1 MGGMSEQ
8 DILHVTFEPPIN
20 PFTPD
25 IGCKSWIPISPAAR
39 KCGVLL
45 HPSNGLND
53 RGRKDM
59 RKIQV
64 LLPEEMISYLQSIVE
79 SGETESMSQTIRKI
93 IMKEM
98 KANETQ

>member
-1 MGGMSEQ
+1 MQELDPDFTFSLSFPQ
-8 DILHVTFEPPIN
+8 TYFYIRPTVT
-20 PFTPD
+20 
-25 IGCKSWIPISPAAR
+25 
-39 KCGVLL
+39 
-45 HPSNGLND
+45 D

-64 LLPEEMISYLQSIVE
+64 LLPEEMIAYLQSIVA
-79 SGETESMSQTIRKI
+79 SGDTESMSQTIRKI

>member
-1 MGGMSEQ
+1 
-8 DILHVTFEPPIN
+8 
-20 PFTPD
+20 
-25 IGCKSWIPISPAAR
+25 
-39 KCGVLL
+39 
-45 HPSNGLND
+45 
-53 RGRKDM
+53 M

-64 LLPEEMISYLQSIVE
+64 LLPEEMIAYLQGVVD

>member
-8 DILHVTFEPPIN
+8 DVLHVTFEPPIIRSHR
-20 PFTPD
+20 TLD
-25 IGCKSWIPISPAAR
+25 SKSWIPRFHLRTFLSVQR
-39 KCGVLL
+39 CQ
-45 HPSNGLND
+45 NTEEDYN
-53 RGRKDM
+53 M

-64 LLPEEMISYLQSIVE
+64 LLPEEMITYLQSIVE

>member
-1 MGGMSEQ
+1 MQEL
-8 DILHVTFEPPIN
+8 DPDFTFA
-20 PFTPD
+20 FT
-25 IGCKSWIPISPAAR
+25 SVQRSQTEEE
-39 KCGVLL
+39 
-45 HPSNGLND
+45 N
-53 RGRKDM
+53 M

-64 LLPEEMISYLQSIVE
+64 LLPEEMIAYLQSIVA

>member
-1 MGGMSEQ
+1 
-8 DILHVTFEPPIN
+8 
-20 PFTPD
+20 
-25 IGCKSWIPISPAAR
+25 
-39 KCGVLL
+39 
-45 HPSNGLND
+45 
-53 RGRKDM
+53 M

-64 LLPEEMISYLQSIVE
+64 LLPEEMIAYLQGIVD

>member
-1 MGGMSEQ
+1 MQEL
-8 DILHVTFEPPIN
+8 DPDFTFA
-20 PFTPD
+20 FT
-25 IGCKSWIPISPAAR
+25 SVQRSQTEEE
-39 KCGVLL
+39 
-45 HPSNGLND
+45 N
-53 RGRKDM
+53 M

>member
-1 MGGMSEQ
+1 
-8 DILHVTFEPPIN
+8 
-20 PFTPD
+20 
-25 IGCKSWIPISPAAR
+25 
-39 KCGVLL
+39 
-45 HPSNGLND
+45 
-53 RGRKDM
+53 M

-64 LLPEEMISYLQSIVE
+64 LLPEEMIAYLQRIVE

>member
-1 MGGMSEQ
+1 
-8 DILHVTFEPPIN
+8 
-20 PFTPD
+20 
-25 IGCKSWIPISPAAR
+25 
-39 KCGVLL
+39 
-45 HPSNGLND
+45 
-53 RGRKDM
+53 M

-98 KANETQ
+98 KANEAQ